1 MKKRKNWM
9 TVWSMGLALIGLNAC
24 SASQKWNEEPK
35 DGYILVT
42 QEGGAILGYAPSSG
56 VKLIA
61 EDGYAFKD
69 LNRNGK
75 LDKYEDWRLGFEERA
90 IDLAS
95 QLSDEEIA
103 GLMLY
108 SAHQQIPAQSKGYGA
123 STYDGKPL
131 EESGAKP
138 SDLSDEQKAFL
149 KDDNLRAVLITK
161 VQSPEIAAQWNNNV
175 QAYVEGLGHG
185 IPANNSS
192 DPRHE
197 TTANAEYNYGAGGNI
212 SQWPTSLGLAA
223 TFSPE
228 LVKQFGQ
235 IAAKEY
241 RALGITTALSPQ
253 VDLASEPR
261 WTRFTG
267 TFGGDPD
274 LTTDLG
280 RAYIDGFQT
289 SEGEAEIADGW
300 GYESVVAMT
309 KHWPSGG
316 PEEGGRDAHYNY
328 GKYAVY
334 PGNNLADH
342 LQPFVEGAFKLDG
355 PTRTTGA
362 IMPYYTI
369 SYGIDPSGKNVGNN
383 FSKYIL
389 TDLLREKYHFDGI
402 ICTDWMVTADNK
414 AIDSF
419 DGKCWG
425 VEELS
430 VVQRHYEALK
440 AGVDQ
445 FGGNNAMKPVL
456 EAFAMGVKEFG
467 QEAWNQRIRE
477 SARRLLL
484 PMFRTGLFE
493 NPYLDPAET
502 KKIVGNQDFMKKG
515 YEAQVK
521 SLVMLKNKNNVLP
534 LKNQKLKVYVP
545 KRYFPPVADFFGN
558 KTKDYWDYP
567 VSLELVGRYYQVVDN
582 PSEADFALVF
592 IQGPMSG
599 TGFDAADVKRGGN
612 GYVPISLQYS
622 DYVASTARAESVAG
636 GDVKENFV
644 NRSYRGKS
652 IKTANKGDLTLVEA
666 TKRQMK
672 DKPVIVV
679 LAATRPVIVEFEK
692 AADAILVSFGT
703 SNQPLLDII
712 SGKAEPSGLLPC
724 QFPKDMKTVE
734 EQKEDVPCDMIP
746 YVDSEGHAYD
756 FAFGMNWKGVI
767 QDERVYKYR

>member
-334 PGNNLADH
+334 QGNNLADH

-456 EAFAMGVKEFG
+456 EAFVMGVKEFG

-652 IKTANKGDLTLVEA
+652 IKTANKGDLILVEA

-734 EQKEDVPCDMIP
+734 EQKEDVPRDMIP

>member
-545 KRYFPPVADFFGN
+545 KRYFPLVADFFGN

-734 EQKEDVPCDMIP
+734 EQKEDVPRDMIP

>member
-652 IKTANKGDLTLVEA
+652 IKTANKGDLILVEA

-734 EQKEDVPCDMIP
+734 EQKEDVPRDMIP

>member
-622 DYVASTARAESVAG
+622 DYVASIARAESVAG

-734 EQKEDVPCDMIP
+734 EQKEDVPRDMIP

>member
-679 LAATRPVIVEFEK
+679 LAATRPVIVESEK

-734 EQKEDVPCDMIP
+734 EQKEDVPRDMIP

>member
-175 QAYVEGLGHG
+175 QAYVEGLEHG

-734 EQKEDVPCDMIP
+734 EQKEDVPRDMIP

>member
-1 MKKRKNWM
+1 M
-9 TVWSMGLALIGLNAC
+9 TYSAC
-24 SASQKWNEEPK
+24 TTPQKWSEESK
-35 DGYILVT
+35 EGYVRVT
-42 QEGGAILGYAPSSG
+42 QKGGATLGYAPSSG
-56 VKLIA
+56 VKLI
-61 EDGYAFKD
+61 EDDGYVFKD

-95 QLSDEEIA
+95 QLSEEEIA

-108 SAHQQIPAQSKGYGA
+108 SAHQQIPAQSSGYGA
-123 STYDGKPL
+123 STYNGKTL

-161 VQSPEIAAQWNNNV
+161 VQSPEVAAQWNNNV
-175 QAYVEGLGHG
+175 QAYVEGMGHG

-197 TTANAEYNYGAGGNI
+197 TTANAEYNYGAGGEI

-228 LVKQFGQ
+228 LVKRFGQ
-235 IAAKEY
+235 IASKEY

-289 SEGEAEIADGW
+289 SDGEAEIADGW

-355 PTRTTGA
+355 PTKTTGA

-402 ICTDWMVTADNK
+402 VCTDWMVTADNK

-445 FGGNNAMKPVL
+445 FGGNNDMKLVL
-456 EAFAMGVKEFG
+456 AAFALGVKEFG
-467 QEAWNQRIRE
+467 QQAWDKRIRA

-502 KKIVGNQDFMKKG
+502 KKLVGNQDFMKEG
-515 YEAQVK
+515 YDAQVK
-521 SLVMLKNKNNVLP
+521 SLVMLKNKHHVLP
-534 LKNQKLKVYVP
+534 LKNQQLKVYVP

-567 VSLELVGRYYQVVDN
+567 VSLELVSHYYQVVDS

-599 TGFDAADVKRGGN
+599 TGYDAADVKKGGN
-612 GYVPISLQYS
+612 GYVPISLQYN
-622 DYVASTARAESVAG
+622 DYVASAARAESVAG
-636 GDVKENFV
+636 GDAKEDFT

-652 IKTANKGDLTLVEA
+652 VKTANKSDLLLVEA
-666 TKRQMK
+666 TKQKMGA
-672 DKPVIVV
+672 KPVIVV

-692 AADAILVSFGT
+692 STDAILVSFGT
-703 SNQPLLDII
+703 SNQPVLDIV

-734 EQKEDVPCDMIP
+734 EQKEDVPRDMIP
-746 YVDSEGHAYD
+746 YVDSEGHTYD
-756 FAFGMNWKGVI
+756 FAYGMNWKGVI
-767 QDERVYKYR
+767 QDERVQKYK

>member
-622 DYVASTARAESVAG
+622 DYVASTARVESVAG

-734 EQKEDVPCDMIP
+734 EQKEDVPRDMIP

>member
-192 DPRHE
+192 NPRHE

-521 SLVMLKNKNNVLP
+521 SLVMLKNK
-534 LKNQKLKVYVP
+534 KL
-545 KRYFPPVADFFGN
+545 F
-558 KTKDYWDYP
+558 
-567 VSLELVGRYYQVVDN
+567 
-582 PSEADFALVF
+582 
-592 IQGPMSG
+592 
-599 TGFDAADVKRGGN
+599 
-612 GYVPISLQYS
+612 
-622 DYVASTARAESVAG
+622 
-636 GDVKENFV
+636 
-644 NRSYRGKS
+644 
-652 IKTANKGDLTLVEA
+652 
-666 TKRQMK
+666 
-672 DKPVIVV
+672 
-679 LAATRPVIVEFEK
+679 
-692 AADAILVSFGT
+692 
-703 SNQPLLDII
+703 
-712 SGKAEPSGLLPC
+712 
-724 QFPKDMKTVE
+724 
-734 EQKEDVPCDMIP
+734 
-746 YVDSEGHAYD
+746 
-756 FAFGMNWKGVI
+756 
-767 QDERVYKYR
+767 

>member
-493 NPYLDPAET
+493 NPYLDPAEI

-734 EQKEDVPCDMIP
+734 EQKEDVPRDMIP

>member
-1 MKKRKNWM
+1 M
-9 TVWSMGLALIGLNAC
+9 
-24 SASQKWNEEPK
+24 
-35 DGYILVT
+35 
-42 QEGGAILGYAPSSG
+42 
-56 VKLIA
+56 
-61 EDGYAFKD
+61 
-69 LNRNGK
+69 
-75 LDKYEDWRLGFEERA
+75 
-90 IDLAS
+90 
-95 QLSDEEIA
+95 
-103 GLMLY
+103 
-108 SAHQQIPAQSKGYGA
+108 
-123 STYDGKPL
+123 
-131 EESGAKP
+131 
-138 SDLSDEQKAFL
+138 
-149 KDDNLRAVLITK
+149 
-161 VQSPEIAAQWNNNV
+161 
-175 QAYVEGLGHG
+175 
-185 IPANNSS
+185 
-192 DPRHE
+192 
-197 TTANAEYNYGAGGNI
+197 
-212 SQWPTSLGLAA
+212 
-223 TFSPE
+223 
-228 LVKQFGQ
+228 
-235 IAAKEY
+235 
-241 RALGITTALSPQ
+241 
-253 VDLASEPR
+253 
-261 WTRFTG
+261 
-267 TFGGDPD
+267 
-274 LTTDLG
+274 
-280 RAYIDGFQT
+280 
-289 SEGEAEIADGW
+289 
-300 GYESVVAMT
+300 
-309 KHWPSGG
+309 
-316 PEEGGRDAHYNY
+316 
-328 GKYAVY
+328 
-334 PGNNLADH
+334 
-342 LQPFVEGAFKLDG
+342 
-355 PTRTTGA
+355 
-362 IMPYYTI
+362 
-369 SYGIDPSGKNVGNN
+369 
-383 FSKYIL
+383 
-389 TDLLREKYHFDGI
+389 LREKYHFDGI

-734 EQKEDVPCDMIP
+734 EQKEDVPRDMIP

>member
-1 MKKRKNWM
+1 MKPKNHSIAIWAI
-9 TVWSMGLALIGLNAC
+9 GLAMTYSAC
-24 SASQKWNEEPK
+24 TTPQKWSEESK
-35 DGYILVT
+35 EGYVRVT
-42 QEGGAILGYAPSSG
+42 QKGGATLGYAPSSG
-56 VKLIA
+56 VKLI
-61 EDGYAFKD
+61 EDDGYVFKD

-95 QLSDEEIA
+95 QLSEEEIA

-108 SAHQQIPAQSKGYGA
+108 SAHQQIPAQSSGYGA
-123 STYDGKPL
+123 STYNGKTL

-161 VQSPEIAAQWNNNV
+161 VQSPEVAAQWNNNV
-175 QAYVEGLGHG
+175 QAYVEGMGHG

-197 TTANAEYNYGAGGNI
+197 TTANAEYNYGAGGEI

-228 LVKQFGQ
+228 LVKRFGQ
-235 IAAKEY
+235 IASKEY

-289 SEGEAEIADGW
+289 SDGEAEIADGW

-355 PTRTTGA
+355 PTKTTGA

-402 ICTDWMVTADNK
+402 VCTDWMVTADNK

-445 FGGNNAMKPVL
+445 FGGNNDMKLVL
-456 EAFAMGVKEFG
+456 AAFALGVKEFG
-467 QEAWNQRIRE
+467 QQAWDKRIRA

-502 KKIVGNQDFMKKG
+502 KKLVGNQDFMKEG
-515 YEAQVK
+515 YDAQVK
-521 SLVMLKNKNNVLP
+521 SLVMLKNKHHVLP
-534 LKNQKLKVYVP
+534 LKNQQLKVYVP

-567 VSLELVGRYYQVVDN
+567 VSLELVSHYYQVVDS

-599 TGFDAADVKRGGN
+599 TGYDAADVKKGGN
-612 GYVPISLQYS
+612 GYVPISLQYN
-622 DYVASTARAESVAG
+622 DYVASAARAESVAG
-636 GDVKENFV
+636 GDAKEDFT

-652 IKTANKGDLTLVEA
+652 VKTANKSDLLLVEA
-666 TKRQMK
+666 TKQKMGA
-672 DKPVIVV
+672 KPVIVV

-692 AADAILVSFGT
+692 STDAILVSFGT
-703 SNQPLLDII
+703 SNQPVLDIV

-734 EQKEDVPCDMIP
+734 EQKEDVPRDMIP
-746 YVDSEGHAYD
+746 YVDSEGHTYD
-756 FAFGMNWKGVI
+756 FAYGMNWKGVI
-767 QDERVYKYR
+767 QDERVQKYK

>member
-1 MKKRKNWM
+1 MEKRKNWM

-35 DGYILVT
+35 DRYILVT

-131 EESGAKP
+131 EESGAEP

-652 IKTANKGDLTLVEA
+652 IKTANKGDLILVEA

-734 EQKEDVPCDMIP
+734 EQKEDVPRDMIP

>member
-666 TKRQMK
+666 MKRQMK

-734 EQKEDVPCDMIP
+734 EQKEDVPRDMIP

>member
-316 PEEGGRDAHYNY
+316 PEEEGRDAHYNY

-622 DYVASTARAESVAG
+622 DYVASTARVESVAG

-652 IKTANKGDLTLVEA
+652 IKIANKGDLTLVEA

-734 EQKEDVPCDMIP
+734 EQKEDVPRDMIP

>member
-24 SASQKWNEEPK
+24 SASQKWNEKPK

-652 IKTANKGDLTLVEA
+652 IKTANKGDLILVEA

-734 EQKEDVPCDMIP
+734 EQKEDVPRDMIP

>member
-316 PEEGGRDAHYNY
+316 PEEEGRDAHYNY

-652 IKTANKGDLTLVEA
+652 IKTANKGDLILVEA

-734 EQKEDVPCDMIP
+734 EQKEDVPRDMIP

>member
-1 MKKRKNWM
+1 MKPKNHSIAIWAI
-9 TVWSMGLALIGLNAC
+9 GLAMTYSAC
-24 SASQKWNEEPK
+24 TTPQKWSEESK
-35 DGYILVT
+35 EGYVRVT
-42 QEGGAILGYAPSSG
+42 QKGGATLGYAPSSG
-56 VKLIA
+56 VKLI
-61 EDGYAFKD
+61 EDDGYVFKD

-95 QLSDEEIA
+95 QLSEEEIA

-108 SAHQQIPAQSKGYGA
+108 SAHQQIPAQSSGYGA
-123 STYDGKPL
+123 STYNGKTL

-161 VQSPEIAAQWNNNV
+161 VQSPEVAAQWNNNV
-175 QAYVEGLGHG
+175 QAYVEGMGHG

-197 TTANAEYNYGAGGNI
+197 TTANAEYNYGAGGEI

-228 LVKQFGQ
+228 LVKRFGQ
-235 IAAKEY
+235 IASKEY

-289 SEGEAEIADGW
+289 SDGEAEIADGW

-355 PTRTTGA
+355 PTKTTGA

-402 ICTDWMVTADNK
+402 VCTDWMVTADNK

-445 FGGNNAMKPVL
+445 FGGNNDMKPVL
-456 EAFAMGVKEFG
+456 AAFALGVKEFG
-467 QEAWNQRIRE
+467 QQAWDKRIRA

-502 KKIVGNQDFMKKG
+502 KKLVGNQDFMKEG
-515 YEAQVK
+515 YDAQVK
-521 SLVMLKNKNNVLP
+521 SLVMLKNKHHVLP
-534 LKNQKLKVYVP
+534 LKNQQLKVYVP

-567 VSLELVGRYYQVVDN
+567 VSLELVSHYYQVVDS

-599 TGFDAADVKRGGN
+599 TGYDAADVKKGGN
-612 GYVPISLQYS
+612 GYVPISLQYLS
-622 DYVASTARAESVAG
+622 L
-636 GDVKENFV
+636 
-644 NRSYRGKS
+644 
-652 IKTANKGDLTLVEA
+652 IH
-666 TKRQMK
+666 
-672 DKPVIVV
+672 I
-679 LAATRPVIVEFEK
+679 
-692 AADAILVSFGT
+692 
-703 SNQPLLDII
+703 
-712 SGKAEPSGLLPC
+712 
-724 QFPKDMKTVE
+724 
-734 EQKEDVPCDMIP
+734 
-746 YVDSEGHAYD
+746 
-756 FAFGMNWKGVI
+756 
-767 QDERVYKYR
+767 

>member
-35 DGYILVT
+35 DRYILVT

-131 EESGAKP
+131 EESGAEP

-652 IKTANKGDLTLVEA
+652 IKTANKGDLILVEA

-734 EQKEDVPCDMIP
+734 EQKEDVPRDMIP